1 MKRLVLVIA
10 VLTVSLLLLGQ
21 VELVFWTAPN
31 PLQEEF
37 WKETVD
43 QWHQENPD
51 IRIKWSTIPAAASS
65 EEAILIAIA
74 SNQAPDICTN
84 IMSGFAAQLIGAG
97 QLVPLET
104 FPDFWDLVDT
114 REMRE
119 IIEGWKFDGSYY
131 VFPIYSNP
139 MMMWWRKDLLE
150 SVGFDRAPR
159 TYSEV
164 YEFSKAYSH
173 GLERFGMQVI
183 MGRNWWDRWFDF
195 ITYYYAASGGK
206 PYLDVERGRATFD
219 DEYGLEVA
227 KFIDTMFRE
236 KWTAADLGA
245 NPFYMGVIG
254 GTIMGPWEIN
264 WAKTQF
270 PDIYNNII
278 VAPPPVP
285 DSYPEDAP
293 INTFADT
300 KGLVM
305 FAHSPHKEEAWEFIK
320 WVYSNIEN
328 DKRWV
333 EITNMP
339 PARGD
344 LGTHAIFSSF
354 MAEDPVFAEY
364 AKYIPYAIPPALTEQ
379 YVDVQ
384 DMMTQYLVEPLMY
397 GRATPENAL
406 SNAATRIRRIL
417 W

>member
-1 MKRLVLVIA
+1 MKRLFLVSVFVILSA
-10 VLTVSLLLLGQ
+10 LLLAQ
-21 VELVFWTAPN
+21 IELVFWTAPN

-37 WKETVD
+37 WKETVAR
-43 QWHQENPD
+43 WNNENPD

-74 SNQAPDICTN
+74 SNQAPDISTN
-84 IMSGFAAQLIGAG
+84 IMSGFAAQLIQAD
-97 QLVPLET
+97 QLVQLET
-104 FPDFWDLVDT
+104 LPGFWDLVDT
-114 REMRE
+114 RRMRSVV
-119 IIEGWKFDGSYY
+119 EGWKFGDSYY

-150 SVGFDRAPR
+150 AAGFDKAPR

-164 YEFSKAYSH
+164 YEFSAAYSE

-195 ITYYYAASGGK
+195 ITYYYAASQGQA
-206 PYLDVERGRATFD
+206 YLDVERGRATFD
-219 DEYGLEVA
+219 NEYGLEVA
-227 KFIDTMFRE
+227 QFIDTMFRS

-245 NPFYMGVIG
+245 NPFYTGVIA

-270 PDIYNNII
+270 PDIYKNIL

-285 DSYPEDAP
+285 DSFPEDAP

-305 FAHSPHKEEAWEFIK
+305 FASTKHKEAAWEFIQ
-320 WVYSNIEN
+320 WVYSDIEN
-328 DKRWV
+328 DRRWV
-333 EITNMP
+333 ELTNMP
-339 PARGD
+339 PARED
-344 LGTHAIFSSF
+344 LGTNPIFTAF
-354 MAEDPVFAEY
+354 MDEDPVFAEY

-384 DMMTQYLVEPLMY
+384 DLMTQHLVEPLMY
-397 GRATPENAL
+397 GRATPEDAL
-406 SNAATRIRRIL
+406 STTVTRIRRIL

>member
-1 MKRLVLVIA
+1 
-10 VLTVSLLLLGQ
+10 
-21 VELVFWTAPN
+21 
-31 PLQEEF
+31 
-37 WKETVD
+37 
-43 QWHQENPD
+43 
-51 IRIKWSTIPAAASS
+51 
-65 EEAILIAIA
+65 
-74 SNQAPDICTN
+74 
-84 IMSGFAAQLIGAG
+84 
-97 QLVPLET
+97 
-104 FPDFWDLVDT
+104 
-114 REMRE
+114 
-119 IIEGWKFDGSYY
+119 
-131 VFPIYSNP
+131 
-139 MMMWWRKDLLE
+139 
-150 SVGFDRAPR
+150 
-159 TYSEV
+159 
-164 YEFSKAYSH
+164 
-173 GLERFGMQVI
+173 
-183 MGRNWWDRWFDF
+183 
-195 ITYYYAASGGK
+195 
-206 PYLDVERGRATFD
+206 
-219 DEYGLEVA
+219 
-227 KFIDTMFRE
+227 
-236 KWTAADLGA
+236 
-245 NPFYMGVIG
+245 
-254 GTIMGPWEIN
+254 MGPWEIN

-285 DSYPEDAP
+285 DDFPEDAP

-328 DKRWV
+328 DRRWV

-344 LGTHAIFSSF
+344 LGTNPIFTSF